1 MVVRDL
7 ASILKSTAHK
17 GRPPELAELRRLY
30 SHVVVFV
37 TAPFDD
43 PMSLLAK
50 KWKDFQHHL
59 LTMPGV
65 ELMLCQNN
73 EVQLIFLH
81 FIEV

>member
-7 ASILKSTAHK
+7 ASILKSTSHK
-17 GRPPELAELRRLY
+17 DLPPELSELHRIY
-30 SHVVVFV
+30 AHVVVFV

-43 PMSLLAK
+43 PMGLLAK

-73 EVQLIFLH
+73 EV
-81 FIEV
+81 